1 MFALNAQGM
10 AGAMLQM
17 LNHGLSTGA
26 LFLLVGVIY
35 ERRHTR
41 LITDFGGL
49 WKPLP
54 RVRQRSSWS

>member
-1 MFALNAQGM
+1 MNSQGF

-17 LNHGLSTGA
+17 LNHGVSTGA

-41 LITDFGGL
+41 LIADFGGL

-54 RVRQRSSWS
+54 VYAACSWW